1 MTCRLRSLKSKEVKG
16 QPELEA
22 SPIIKVPNKDPESS
36 KNVDLFHV
44 LYFKKTEKNVIFLRN
59 FFLNEAF

>member
-1 MTCRLRSLKSKEVKG
+1 MQAEESEKQRSQS

-22 SPIIKVPNKDPESS
+22 SRIIKVPNKDSESS

-44 LYFKKTEKNVIFLRN
+44 LYFKKTKKNVIF
-59 FFLNEAF
+59 